1 MNINVF
7 DEEAQ
12 LNLVLEDKLSEKEI
26 KKIKNKF

>member
-1 MNINVF
+1 MDINVF

-12 LNLVLEDKLSEKEI
+12 LNFTLEEKLSERDL